1 MIPLANHDS
10 SEVAVRSLQF
20 TQIYI
25 YIYTYIPQRCLG
37 LPVSNHFRPMSEAL
51 LTPES
56 KGSSQIFTRQGSCG
70 VDKNEG
76 PQKETKNNYRD
87 IKR

>member
-1 MIPLANHDS
+1 
-10 SEVAVRSLQF
+10 
-20 TQIYI
+20 
-25 YIYTYIPQRCLG
+25 
-37 LPVSNHFRPMSEAL
+37 MSEAL

-76 PQKETKNNYRD
+76 PQKETKKNYRD